1 MRGAVLTA
9 ATFSLLV
16 LGGLLWLEYVKRR
29 ELRTLEAWWAQRER
43 TRGER

>member
-1 MRGAVLTA
+1 MRGAVLTTA
-9 ATFSLLV
+9 AFSLLL

>member
-1 MRGAVLTA
+1 MRSAVYTTA
-9 ATFSLLV
+9 AVSLLV
-16 LGGLLWLEYVKRR
+16 LGGLLWLEYVRRR